1 MKGPGPFRD
10 GTIHILDEK
19 CSTCVFRPGNLMH
32 LSQGRLQDL
41 VETNRAADT
50 AFACHQTLPH
60 NNEYDAPPAVCRG
73 YFDAYGSEVTP
84 LRMATAMGLIT
95 EDPQP
100 EKKEVSK

>member
-10 GTIHILDEK
+10 GTIHTLDEK

-32 LSQGRLQDL
+32 LEQDRLKDL
-41 VETNRAADT
+41 VQTNREADT

-60 NNEYDAPPAVCRG
+60 NHEYTADPAVCRG
-73 YFDAYGSEVTP
+73 YFDAYSEEITP
-84 LRMATAMGLIT
+84 LRMAVAMGLIT

-100 EKKEVSK
+100 KKKEVSK